1 MKQVFKKWQEQ
12 YFGNE
17 EAVLLALML
26 AVLLVVAS
34 TLGAVLGPVFTA
46 MILAFLLQGL
56 VNALSR
62 RGVPMGLAI
71 TIAFTLFFVGF
82 VSVLVVLIPIVGRQ
96 TSLFVSELPN
106 MLGRLRE
113 MLVSLPEKYAEY
125 VSPEQFR
132 IIVARASEEAAG
144 LAEQI
149 LSLSLSSFPGLFGVL
164 LYLFLVPM
172 LVFFMLKDKDI
183 LISFVSN
190 LLPRERSVMTRIWSE
205 MDIQFANY
213 IRGKAIEILIV
224 GAVSYVAFLILGLNY
239 AALLALLVGLSVLI
253 PYIGATAVTLPVLL
267 VGYMQWGYSADFLW
281 LFLVYGV
288 IQFLDGNLLVPLL
301 FSEVVNLH
309 PVAIIVAVLF
319 FGGIW
324 GFWGVFFA
332 IPLAT
337 LVKAVYNAWPRKESG
352 EQPAGAASIDVDD
365 QS

>member
-12 YFGNE
+12 YFNNE
-17 EAVLLALML
+17 ETVLLALML
-26 AVLLVVAS
+26 VVLLVVAT

-56 VNALSR
+56 VNSLSR
-62 RGVPMGLAI
+62 RGVSLWLAI

-96 TSLFVSELPN
+96 TSLFIGELPN
-106 MLGRLRE
+106 MLGRIRDL
-113 MLVSLPEKYAEY
+113 LVSLPEKYAEY
-125 VSPEQFR
+125 VSPEQFQ
-132 IIVARASEEAAG
+132 IIVARASEEVAG

-149 LSLSLSSFPGLFGVL
+149 LSLSISSFPGLFGIL

-183 LISFVSN
+183 LIGFVTK
-190 LLPRERSVMTRIWSE
+190 LLPRERSVMTTIWTE

-213 IRGKAIEILIV
+213 VRGKAIEILIV
-224 GAVSYVAFLILGLNY
+224 GATSYVAFLILGLNY

-267 VGYMQWGYSADFLW
+267 VGYMQWGYSAEFFW
-281 LFLVYGV
+281 LFVVYGF

-337 LVKAVYNAWPRKESG
+337 LVKAIYNAWPRNDLSPSQQSAVQSDA
-352 EQPAGAASIDVDD
+352 QPD
-365 QS
+365 

>member
-1 MKQVFKKWQEQ
+1 
-12 YFGNE
+12 
-17 EAVLLALML
+17 
-26 AVLLVVAS
+26 
-34 TLGAVLGPVFTA
+34 

-56 VNALSR
+56 VNSLSR
-62 RGVPMGLAI
+62 RGVSLGLAI

-96 TSLFVSELPN
+96 TSLFIGELPN
-106 MLGRLRE
+106 MLGRIRDL
-113 MLVSLPEKYAEY
+113 LVSLPEKYAEY
-125 VSPEQFR
+125 VSPEQFQ
-132 IIVARASEEAAG
+132 IIVARASEEVAG

-149 LSLSLSSFPGLFGVL
+149 LSLSISSFPGLFGIL

-183 LISFVSN
+183 LIGFVTK
-190 LLPRERSVMTRIWSE
+190 LLPRERSVMTTIWTE

-213 IRGKAIEILIV
+213 VRGKAIEILIV
-224 GAVSYVAFLILGLNY
+224 GATSYVAFLILGLNY

-267 VGYMQWGYSADFLW
+267 VGYMQWGYSAEFFW
-281 LFLVYGV
+281 LFVVYGF

-337 LVKAVYNAWPRKESG
+337 LVKAIYNAWPRNDLSPSQQSAVQSDA
-352 EQPAGAASIDVDD
+352 QPD
-365 QS
+365 

>member
-12 YFGNE
+12 YFNNE
-17 EAVLLALML
+17 ETVLLALML
-26 AVLLVVAS
+26 VVLLVVAT

-56 VNALSR
+56 VNSLSR
-62 RGVPMGLAI
+62 RGVSLGLAI

-96 TSLFVSELPN
+96 TSLFIGELPN
-106 MLGRLRE
+106 MLGRIRDL
-113 MLVSLPEKYAEY
+113 LVSLPEKYAEY
-125 VSPEQFR
+125 VSPEQFQ
-132 IIVARASEEAAG
+132 IIVARASEEVAG

-149 LSLSLSSFPGLFGVL
+149 LSLSISSFPGLFGIL

-183 LISFVSN
+183 LIGFVTK
-190 LLPRERSVMTRIWSE
+190 LLPRERSVMTTIWTE

-213 IRGKAIEILIV
+213 VRGKAIEILIV
-224 GAVSYVAFLILGLNY
+224 GATSYVAFLILGLNY

-267 VGYMQWGYSADFLW
+267 VGYMQWGYSAEFFW
-281 LFLVYGV
+281 LFVVYGF

-324 GFWGVFFA
+324 GFWGVFFS

-337 LVKAVYNAWPRKESG
+337 LVKAIYNAWPRNDLSPSQQSAVQSDA
-352 EQPAGAASIDVDD
+352 QPD
-365 QS
+365 

>member
-12 YFGNE
+12 YFNNE
-17 EAVLLALML
+17 ETVLLALML
-26 AVLLVVAS
+26 VVLLAVAT

-56 VNALSR
+56 VNSLSR
-62 RGVPMGLAI
+62 RGVSLGLAI

-96 TSLFVSELPN
+96 TSLFIGELPN
-106 MLGRLRE
+106 MLGRIRDL
-113 MLVSLPEKYAEY
+113 LVSLPEKYAEY
-125 VSPEQFR
+125 VSPEQFQ
-132 IIVARASEEAAG
+132 IIVARASEEVAG

-149 LSLSLSSFPGLFGVL
+149 LSLSISSFPGLFGIL

-183 LISFVSN
+183 LIGFVTK
-190 LLPRERSVMTRIWSE
+190 LLPRERNVMTTIWTE

-213 IRGKAIEILIV
+213 VRGKAIEILIV
-224 GAVSYVAFLILGLNY
+224 GATSYVAFLILGLNY

-267 VGYMQWGYSADFLW
+267 VGYMQWGYSAEFFW
-281 LFLVYGV
+281 LFVVYGF

-337 LVKAVYNAWPRKESG
+337 LVKAIYNAWPRNDLSPSQQSAVQSDA
-352 EQPAGAASIDVDD
+352 QPD
-365 QS
+365 

>member
-12 YFGNE
+12 YFNNE
-17 EAVLLALML
+17 ETVLLALML
-26 AVLLVVAS
+26 VVLLVVAT

-56 VNALSR
+56 VNSLSR
-62 RGVPMGLAI
+62 RGVSLGLAI

-82 VSVLVVLIPIVGRQ
+82 VSVLVLLIPIVGRQ
-96 TSLFVSELPN
+96 TSLFIGELPN
-106 MLGRLRE
+106 MLGRIRDL
-113 MLVSLPEKYAEY
+113 LVSLPEKYAEY
-125 VSPEQFR
+125 VSPEQFQ
-132 IIVARASEEAAG
+132 IIVARASEEVAG

-149 LSLSLSSFPGLFGVL
+149 LSLSISSFPGLFGIL

-183 LISFVSN
+183 LIGFVTK
-190 LLPRERSVMTRIWSE
+190 LLPRERSVMTTIWTE

-213 IRGKAIEILIV
+213 VRGKAIEILIV
-224 GAVSYVAFLILGLNY
+224 GATSYVAFLILGLNY

-267 VGYMQWGYSADFLW
+267 VGYMQWGYSAEFFW
-281 LFLVYGV
+281 LFVVYGF

-337 LVKAVYNAWPRKESG
+337 LVKAIYNAWPRNNLSPSQQSAVQSDA
-352 EQPAGAASIDVDD
+352 QPD
-365 QS
+365 

>member
-1 MKQVFKKWQEQ
+1 
-12 YFGNE
+12 
-17 EAVLLALML
+17 ML
-26 AVLLVVAS
+26 VVLLVVAT

-56 VNALSR
+56 VNSLSR
-62 RGVPMGLAI
+62 RGVSLGLAI

-96 TSLFVSELPN
+96 TSLFIGELPN
-106 MLGRLRE
+106 MLGRIRDL
-113 MLVSLPEKYAEY
+113 LVSLPEKYAEY
-125 VSPEQFR
+125 VSPEQFQ
-132 IIVARASEEAAG
+132 IIVARASEEVAG

-149 LSLSLSSFPGLFGVL
+149 LSLSISSFPGLFGIL

-183 LISFVSN
+183 LIGFVTK
-190 LLPRERSVMTRIWSE
+190 LLPRERSVMTTIWTE

-213 IRGKAIEILIV
+213 VRGKAIEILIV
-224 GAVSYVAFLILGLNY
+224 GATSYVAFLILGLNY

-267 VGYMQWGYSADFLW
+267 VGYMQWGYSAEFFW
-281 LFLVYGV
+281 LFVVYGF

-337 LVKAVYNAWPRKESG
+337 LVKAIYNAWPRNDLSPSQQSAVQSDA
-352 EQPAGAASIDVDD
+352 QPD
-365 QS
+365 

>member
-56 VNALSR
+56 VNSLSR

-205 MDIQFANY
+205 MDMQFANY

-253 PYIGATAVTLPVLL
+253 PYIGATVVTLPVLL

-337 LVKAVYNAWPRKESG
+337 LVKAVYNAWPRKEFV
-352 EQPAGAASIDVDD
+352 EQEAEAASIDVDD

>member
-12 YFGNE
+12 YFNNE
-17 EAVLLALML
+17 ETVLLALML
-26 AVLLVVAS
+26 VVLLVVAT

-56 VNALSR
+56 VNSLSR
-62 RGVPMGLAI
+62 RGVSLGLAI

-96 TSLFVSELPN
+96 TSLFIGELPN
-106 MLGRLRE
+106 MLGRIRDL
-113 MLVSLPEKYAEY
+113 LVSLPEKYAEY
-125 VSPEQFR
+125 VSPEQFQ
-132 IIVARASEEAAG
+132 IIVARASEEVAG

-149 LSLSLSSFPGLFGVL
+149 LSLSISSFPGLFGIL

-183 LISFVSN
+183 LIGFVTK
-190 LLPRERSVMTRIWSE
+190 LLPRERSVMTTIWTE

-213 IRGKAIEILIV
+213 VRGKAIEILIV
-224 GAVSYVAFLILGLNY
+224 GATSYVAFLILCLNY

-267 VGYMQWGYSADFLW
+267 VGYMQWGYSAEFFW
-281 LFLVYGV
+281 LFVVYGF

-337 LVKAVYNAWPRKESG
+337 LVKAIYNAWPRNDLSPSQQSAVQSDA
-352 EQPAGAASIDVDD
+352 QPD
-365 QS
+365 

>member
-12 YFGNE
+12 YFNNE
-17 EAVLLALML
+17 ETVLLALML
-26 AVLLVVAS
+26 VVLLVVAT

-56 VNALSR
+56 VNSLSR
-62 RGVPMGLAI
+62 RGVSLGLAI

-96 TSLFVSELPN
+96 TSLFIGELPN
-106 MLGRLRE
+106 MLGRIRDL
-113 MLVSLPEKYAEY
+113 LVSLPDKYAEY
-125 VSPEQFR
+125 VSPEQFQ
-132 IIVARASEEAAG
+132 IIVARASEEVAG

-149 LSLSLSSFPGLFGVL
+149 LSLSISSFPGLFGIL

-183 LISFVSN
+183 LIGFVTK
-190 LLPRERSVMTRIWSE
+190 LLPRERSVMTTIWTE

-213 IRGKAIEILIV
+213 VRGKAIEILIV
-224 GAVSYVAFLILGLNY
+224 GATSYVAFLILGLNY

-267 VGYMQWGYSADFLW
+267 VGYMQWGYSAEFFW
-281 LFLVYGV
+281 LFVVYGF

-337 LVKAVYNAWPRKESG
+337 LVKAIYNAWPRNDLSPSQQSAVQSDA
-352 EQPAGAASIDVDD
+352 QPD
-365 QS
+365 

>member
-12 YFGNE
+12 YFSNE

-26 AVLLVVAS
+26 AVALVVAT

-56 VNALSR
+56 VNLLTR
-62 RGVPMGLAI
+62 RGVPLRLAI
-71 TIAFTLFFVGF
+71 TISFTLFFVGF

-96 TSLFVSELPN
+96 TSLLIAELPN
-106 MLGRLRE
+106 MLGRIRDL
-113 MLVSLPEKYAEY
+113 LITLPEKYAEY
-125 VSPEQFR
+125 VSPEQFQ
-132 IIVARASEEAAG
+132 IIVARASEEAAS

-149 LSLSLSSFPGLFGVL
+149 LSLSISSFPGLFGIL

-172 LVFFMLKDKDI
+172 LVFFMLKDKGV
-183 LISFVSN
+183 LINFVSG
-190 LLPRERSVMTRIWSE
+190 LLPTERSVMTAIWSE

-213 IRGKAIEILIV
+213 VRGKAIEILIV
-224 GAVSYVAFLILGLNY
+224 GVTSYFAFLILGLNY

-267 VGYMQWGYSADFLW
+267 VGFIQWGYSADFFW
-281 LFLVYGV
+281 LFMVYGF

-337 LVKAVYNAWPRKESG
+337 LVKAVYNAWPRSALTESS
-352 EQPAGAASIDVDD
+352 EIAADSEA
-365 QS
+365 

>member
-12 YFGNE
+12 YFSNE

-26 AVLLVVAS
+26 AVALVVAT

-56 VNALSR
+56 VNLLTR
-62 RGVPMGLAI
+62 RGVPLRLAI
-71 TIAFTLFFVGF
+71 TISFTLFFVGF

-96 TSLFVSELPN
+96 TSLFIAELPN
-106 MLGRLRE
+106 MLGRIRDL
-113 MLVSLPEKYAEY
+113 LITLPEKYAEY
-125 VSPEQFR
+125 VSPEQFQ
-132 IIVARASEEAAG
+132 IIVARASEEAAS

-149 LSLSLSSFPGLFGVL
+149 LSLSISSFPGLFGIL

-172 LVFFMLKDKDI
+172 LVFFMLKDKDV
-183 LISFVSN
+183 LINFVSG
-190 LLPRERSVMTRIWSE
+190 LLPTERSVMTAIWSE

-213 IRGKAIEILIV
+213 VRGKAIEILIV
-224 GAVSYVAFLILGLNY
+224 GVTSYFAFLILGLNY

-267 VGYMQWGYSADFLW
+267 VGYMQWGYSADFFW
-281 LFLVYGV
+281 LFMVYGF

-332 IPLAT
+332 IPLFT
-337 LVKAVYNAWPRKESG
+337 LVKAVYNAWPRSALTESS
-352 EQPAGAASIDVDD
+352 EIAADSEA
-365 QS
+365 

>member
-12 YFGNE
+12 YFNNE
-17 EAVLLALML
+17 ETVLLALML
-26 AVLLVVAS
+26 VVLLAVAT
-34 TLGAVLGPVFTA
+34 TLGAALGPVFTA

-56 VNALSR
+56 VNSLSR
-62 RGVPMGLAI
+62 RGVSLGLAI

-96 TSLFVSELPN
+96 TSLFIGELPN
-106 MLGRLRE
+106 MLGRIRDL
-113 MLVSLPEKYAEY
+113 LVSLPEKYAEY
-125 VSPEQFR
+125 VSPEQFQ
-132 IIVARASEEAAG
+132 IIVARASEEVAG

-149 LSLSLSSFPGLFGVL
+149 LSLSISSFPGLFGIL

-183 LISFVSN
+183 LIGFVTK
-190 LLPRERSVMTRIWSE
+190 LLPRERSVMTTIWTE

-213 IRGKAIEILIV
+213 VRGKAIEILIV
-224 GAVSYVAFLILGLNY
+224 GATSYVAFLILGLNY

-267 VGYMQWGYSADFLW
+267 VGYMQWGYSAEFFW
-281 LFLVYGV
+281 LFVVYGF

-337 LVKAVYNAWPRKESG
+337 LVKAIYNAWPRNNLSPSQQSAVQSDA
-352 EQPAGAASIDVDD
+352 QPD
-365 QS
+365 

>member
-12 YFGNE
+12 YFNNE
-17 EAVLLALML
+17 ETVLLALML
-26 AVLLVVAS
+26 VVLLVVAT

-46 MILAFLLQGL
+46 MILAFLLQCL
-56 VNALSR
+56 VNSLSR
-62 RGVPMGLAI
+62 RGVSLGLAI

-96 TSLFVSELPN
+96 TSLFIGELPN
-106 MLGRLRE
+106 MLGRIRDL
-113 MLVSLPEKYAEY
+113 LVSLPEKYAEY
-125 VSPEQFR
+125 VSPEQFQ
-132 IIVARASEEAAG
+132 IIVARASEEVAG

-149 LSLSLSSFPGLFGVL
+149 LSLSISSFPGLFGIL

-183 LISFVSN
+183 LIGFVTK
-190 LLPRERSVMTRIWSE
+190 LLPRERSVMTTIWTE

-213 IRGKAIEILIV
+213 VRGKAIEILIV
-224 GAVSYVAFLILGLNY
+224 GATSYVAFLILGLNY

-267 VGYMQWGYSADFLW
+267 VGYMQWGYSAEFFW
-281 LFLVYGV
+281 LFVVYGF

-337 LVKAVYNAWPRKESG
+337 LVKAIYNAWPRNDLSPSQQSAVQSDA
-352 EQPAGAASIDVDD
+352 QPD
-365 QS
+365 

>member
-56 VNALSR
+56 VNSLSR

-71 TIAFTLFFVGF
+71 TIAFALFFVGF

-113 MLVSLPEKYAEY
+113 LLVSLPEKYAEY

-149 LSLSLSSFPGLFGVL
+149 LSLSLSSFPSLFGVL

-183 LISFVSN
+183 LISFVSD

-239 AALLALLVGLSVLI
+239 AALLALLVGLSVL
-253 PYIGATAVTLPVLL
+253 
-267 VGYMQWGYSADFLW
+267 
-281 LFLVYGV
+281 
-288 IQFLDGNLLVPLL
+288 
-301 FSEVVNLH
+301 
-309 PVAIIVAVLF
+309 
-319 FGGIW
+319 
-324 GFWGVFFA
+324 
-332 IPLAT
+332 
-337 LVKAVYNAWPRKESG
+337 
-352 EQPAGAASIDVDD
+352 
-365 QS
+365 

>member
-12 YFGNE
+12 YFNNE
-17 EAVLLALML
+17 ETVLLALML
-26 AVLLVVAS
+26 VVLLVVAT

-56 VNALSR
+56 VNSLSR
-62 RGVPMGLAI
+62 RGVSLGLAI

-96 TSLFVSELPN
+96 TSLFIGELPN
-106 MLGRLRE
+106 MLGRIRDL
-113 MLVSLPEKYAEY
+113 LVSLPEKYAEY
-125 VSPEQFR
+125 VSPEQFQ
-132 IIVARASEEAAG
+132 IIVARASEEVAG

-149 LSLSLSSFPGLFGVL
+149 LSLSISSFPGLFGIL

-183 LISFVSN
+183 LIGFVTK
-190 LLPRERSVMTRIWSE
+190 LLPRERSVMTTIWTE

-213 IRGKAIEILIV
+213 VRGKAIEILIV
-224 GAVSYVAFLILGLNY
+224 GATSYVAFLILGLNY

-267 VGYMQWGYSADFLW
+267 VGYMQWGYSAEFFW
-281 LFLVYGV
+281 LFVVYGF

-337 LVKAVYNAWPRKESG
+337 LVKAIYNAWPRNDLSPSQQSAVQSDA
-352 EQPAGAASIDVDD
+352 QPD
-365 QS
+365 

>member
-12 YFGNE
+12 YFNNE
-17 EAVLLALML
+17 ETVLLALML
-26 AVLLVVAS
+26 VVLLAVAT

-56 VNALSR
+56 VNSLSR
-62 RGVPMGLAI
+62 RGVSLGLAI

-96 TSLFVSELPN
+96 TSLFIGELPN
-106 MLGRLRE
+106 MLGRIRDL
-113 MLVSLPEKYAEY
+113 LVSLPEKYAEY
-125 VSPEQFR
+125 VSPEQFQ
-132 IIVARASEEAAG
+132 IIVARASEEVAG

-149 LSLSLSSFPGLFGVL
+149 LSLSISSFPGLFGIL

-183 LISFVSN
+183 LIGFVTK
-190 LLPRERSVMTRIWSE
+190 LLPRERSVMTTIWTE

-213 IRGKAIEILIV
+213 VRGKAIEILIV
-224 GAVSYVAFLILGLNY
+224 GATSYVAFLILGLNY

-267 VGYMQWGYSADFLW
+267 VGYMQWGYSAEFFW
-281 LFLVYGV
+281 LFVVYGF

-337 LVKAVYNAWPRKESG
+337 LVKAIYNAWPRNNLSPSQQSAVQSDA
-352 EQPAGAASIDVDD
+352 QPD
-365 QS
+365 

>member
-12 YFGNE
+12 YFNNE
-17 EAVLLALML
+17 ETVLLALML
-26 AVLLVVAS
+26 VVLLVVAT

-56 VNALSR
+56 VNSLSR
-62 RGVPMGLAI
+62 RGVSLGLAI

-96 TSLFVSELPN
+96 TSLFIGELPN
-106 MLGRLRE
+106 MLGRIRDL
-113 MLVSLPEKYAEY
+113 LVSLPEKYAEY
-125 VSPEQFR
+125 VSPEQFQ
-132 IIVARASEEAAG
+132 IIVARASEEVAG

-149 LSLSLSSFPGLFGVL
+149 LSLSISSFPGLFGIL

-183 LISFVSN
+183 LIGFVTK
-190 LLPRERSVMTRIWSE
+190 LLPRERSVMTTIWTE

-213 IRGKAIEILIV
+213 VRGKAIEILIV
-224 GAVSYVAFLILGLNY
+224 GATSYVAFLILGLNY
-239 AALLALLVGLSVLI
+239 AALLALLVGLSLEI

-267 VGYMQWGYSADFLW
+267 VGYMQWGYSAEFFW
-281 LFLVYGV
+281 LFVVYGF

-337 LVKAVYNAWPRKESG
+337 LVKAIYNAWPRNDLSPSQQSAVQSDA
-352 EQPAGAASIDVDD
+352 QPD
-365 QS
+365 

>member
-12 YFGNE
+12 YFNNE
-17 EAVLLALML
+17 ETVLLALML
-26 AVLLVVAS
+26 VVLLVVAT

-46 MILAFLLQGL
+46 MILAFLLHGL
-56 VNALSR
+56 VNSLSR
-62 RGVPMGLAI
+62 RGVSLGLAI

-96 TSLFVSELPN
+96 TSLFIGELPN
-106 MLGRLRE
+106 MLGRIRDL
-113 MLVSLPEKYAEY
+113 LVSLPDKYAEY
-125 VSPEQFR
+125 VSPEQFQ
-132 IIVARASEEAAG
+132 IIVARASEEVAG

-149 LSLSLSSFPGLFGVL
+149 LSLSISSFPGLFGIL

-183 LISFVSN
+183 LIGFVTK
-190 LLPRERSVMTRIWSE
+190 LLPRERSVMTTIWTE

-213 IRGKAIEILIV
+213 VRGKAIEILIV
-224 GAVSYVAFLILGLNY
+224 GATSYVAFLILGLNY

-267 VGYMQWGYSADFLW
+267 VGYMQWGYSAEFFW
-281 LFLVYGV
+281 LFVVYGF

-337 LVKAVYNAWPRKESG
+337 LVKAIYNAWPRNDLSPSQQSAVQSDA
-352 EQPAGAASIDVDD
+352 QPD
-365 QS
+365 